1 MLHNP
6 AAWLSGIIILL
17 EWFEKLFFVGLK
29 QPNMKVFC
37 ASSVE
42 SAYFDVK
49 FHTRMQKL
57 SESKDVVYKLI
68 MSDRTK
74 AIIMKIKDG
83 W

>member
-1 MLHNP
+1 
-6 AAWLSGIIILL
+6 
-17 EWFEKLFFVGLK
+17 
-29 QPNMKVFC
+29 MKVFC
-37 ASSVE
+37 GSSVE

-83 W
+83 R